1 MKTKLPSNFLQSHIL
16 SVTFKPA
23 YRPCHRDPPVASV
36 ANTIIVAVNL
46 KTDNSN
52 GRVSVNLKAVIIHHW
67 WNFEACFRKQ
77 RHCLRMNIVCLRH
90 CPLMRRMLTQLVVDH
105 KGSSKNARRPFSMDS
120 NCSEHGRVPSSCSSE
135 LPYPYM
141 ISRCMGQ
148 CPFAVSF
155 FFPALDLAF
164 GFTTGT
170 PPSSRRTSFP
180 ADSSQ
185 MTESSIL
192 FLNVLQPSCLSPFR
206 LHFEEFPLF
215 ELHLSPSDIP
225 N

>member
-1 MKTKLPSNFLQSHIL
+1 MKTKLQSNFLQSHIL
-16 SVTFKPA
+16 SVNFKTA
-23 YRPCHRDPPVASV
+23 NWQCHRDHPVASV
-36 ANTIIVAVNL
+36 ASTIIVAVNL

-67 WNFEACFRKQ
+67 WNFEACVRKQ
-77 RHCLRMNIVCLRH
+77 RHCLRMNMVCLRN

-105 KGSSKNARRPFSMDS
+105 KGSSKNARCPFSMDS
-120 NCSEHGRVPSSCSSE
+120 DCSEHGRVPSSCSSE
-135 LPYPYM
+135 LPCPYM

-148 CPFAVSF
+148 CLFAVSF

-180 ADSSQ
+180 AESTQ

-192 FLNVLQPSCLSPFR
+192 FLNVLQPGGLSPFQ

-215 ELHLSPSDIP
+215 DLHLSSSDIL